1 MVEKRGGGRH
11 AAAKDGGSEFAGGPE
26 GGGLE
31 VESFVRAAGV
41 EGDDEAHDG
50 GDAGAGNAVS

>member
-1 MVEKRGGGRH
+1 MVEKGGGGRH
-11 AAAKDGGSEFAGGPE
+11 AAAEDGRSEFARRPE
-26 GGGLE
+26 GRGLE

-50 GDAGAGNAVS
+50 GDAGAGKCC